1 VRVLRSAAVAAA
13 IAGVAV
19 AGPARAFFPPNA
31 PKPQK
36 PEAQVPPALQQV
48 EIVERLG
55 ERLPLGATFT
65 GPDGKPVELGAI
77 LTDGRPTILALVY
90 YECPMLCG
98 LVLGGLAKAM
108 RETGLELGKDFDA
121 LTVSFDPRETSRLAL
136 QRQRTY
142 VVKAGFEGREA
153 HWPFVTGQE
162 PEIRALA
169 DAVGFKYAY
178 DPDTKQYAHAA
189 AIVLVTPDGRVSRY
203 LYGIDY
209 PARDVRLGIVE
220 AAQGRVG
227 TSFDRLLL
235 TCYRY
240 DPVSRRYQPYV
251 LGFVRLGSLLV
262 FGALATT
269 LGVFWRRE
277 WKARKGGAR

>member
-1 VRVLRSAAVAAA
+1 VLRSAAVAAA
-13 IAGVAV
+13 IAAAAA

-31 PKPQK
+31 PPPQK
-36 PEAQVPPALQQV
+36 PEVEAPPALQKV

-55 ERLPLGATFT
+55 EKLPLGATFT
-65 GPDGKPVELGAI
+65 GPDGKPVELGTF
-77 LTDGRPTILALVY
+77 LSSGRPAILALVY
-90 YECPMLCG
+90 YDCPMLCG
-98 LVLGGLAKAM
+98 LVLGGLSRAM

-121 LTVSFDPRETSRLAL
+121 ITVSFDPRETSRLAL
-136 QRQRTY
+136 DRQRTY
-142 VVKAGFEGREA
+142 VVKAGFAGKEA
-153 HWPFVTGQE
+153 HWPFVIGQE

-178 DPDTKQYAHAA
+178 DPETKQYAHAA

-209 PARDVRLGIVE
+209 PPRDVRLGLVE

-251 LGFVRLGSLLV
+251 LGFVRAGSLLV

-269 LGVFWRRE
+269 LGVYWRRE
-277 WKARKGGAR
+277 WKARKGSAR